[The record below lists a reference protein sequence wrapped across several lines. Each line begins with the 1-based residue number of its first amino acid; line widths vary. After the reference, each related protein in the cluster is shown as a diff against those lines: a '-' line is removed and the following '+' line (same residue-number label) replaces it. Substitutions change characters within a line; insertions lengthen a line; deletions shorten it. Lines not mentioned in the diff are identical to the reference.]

1 MGNDGERA
9 KTERFDYQTFISK
22 HVGATLLKYADR
34 QVVYAQGDPADAIF
48 YIVSGSVKVSVLS
61 EQGREGVVAMLG
73 PGDFFGEGCL
83 GGRLTRV
90 SMVTAASACEVMRMD
105 RATVVRALEEDS
117 ALCKLFMAFLLDRN
131 EKLKD
136 DLLDQLFNSSE
147 KRLAR
152 ILITL
157 ASSGLD
163 DQSNMVTI
171 PISQETLANMVGT
184 TRSRINQFMTKFR
197 KLGYIEYNGQIRVH
211 NSLLNIILNDQP
223 HGAER

>member
-1 MGNDGERA
+1 MRNDGERA
-9 KTERFDYQTFISK
+9 KTERFDYQTFVSK
-22 HVGATLLKYADR
+22 HVRATLLKYADR
-34 QVVYAQGDPADAIF
+34 QVVYAQGEPADAIY
-48 YIVSGSVKVSVLS
+48 YIVSGSVKFSVLS
-61 EQGREGVVAMLG
+61 EQGREGVVAILG
-73 PGDFFGEGCL
+73 PGDFFGEGYL
-83 GGRLTRV
+83 GGRLTRM
-90 SMVTAASACEVMRMD
+90 SMVTATSACEVMRMD
-105 RATVVRALEEDS
+105 RATVARALEGDS
-117 ALCKLFMAFLLDRN
+117 ALCKLFMTFLLDRN

-152 ILITL
+152 ILMTL

-163 DQSNMVTI
+163 DQSGMITV
-171 PISQETLANMVGT
+171 PITQETLANMVGT